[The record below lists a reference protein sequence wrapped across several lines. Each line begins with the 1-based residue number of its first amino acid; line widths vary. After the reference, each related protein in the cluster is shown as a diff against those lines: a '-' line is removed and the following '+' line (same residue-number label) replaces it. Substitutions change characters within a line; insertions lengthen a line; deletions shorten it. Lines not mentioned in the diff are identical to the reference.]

1 MDGMGWERFMQ
12 LHLRE
17 NLPAMYVHTEVHV
30 PTCDGFDFPFG
41 RPGEP

>member
-1 MDGMGWERFMQ
+1 MGWERFMQ

-17 NLPAMYVHTEVHV
+17 ASASDVRTYLSVRPPV
-30 PTCDGFDFPFG
+30 DFDFHFG